1 MPVSTDRLSQAG
13 APGRLRRSTSFC
25 IAAAAIF
32 ASACVDAAGSAASPL
47 LRELARHAG
56 ARSLSAMLSTSIEH
70 RPCLESG
77 VGSEDFPTCAL
88 PPATPTFEM
97 LDLAARISD
106 RISRRADAET
116 LHAAGLTELLW
127 GGGTANSLDQAIS
140 YLGAA
145 TRLADAPASA
155 FADLSGAYL
164 ARAERSH
171 AVGDLIEALEA
182 GSRAVE
188 AEPENR
194 AARFNLAL
202 SLERLFLRGEA
213 AEEWRNYL
221 ALDSS
226 SKWADEARSRLEKLE
241 TRATP
246 IERPER
252 GAGRVEL
259 RRFAAASPHQAR
271 LFGWD
276 EVLGDWGN
284 AVMRGDH
291 EEAARLLGVAEIL
304 GSALVEQDRDATL
317 LDAVEAIR
325 SHPARS
331 SELLKLARAHHAFA
345 RGRSDFAATR
355 YDSAREALLE
365 GVRIRAPSAALQGWL
380 QVYSLFLSGS
390 MEGPGAALPSLEALK
405 QRVDSTRYFALAG
418 QTAWASATFLARIGA
433 YERSIV
439 VIDDAIRWFTRA
451 GEALTVGELLAL
463 RAEIQFAAGA
473 RLAANQSMR
482 AALAVL
488 DRHPPNFWTS
498 NLLKEAARGA
508 AADGLTRAALRMQ
521 NEGLRIVARFG
532 LPMHEVMASLN
543 RAEILAAIGDTLEAA
558 EDLRRGA
565 AAIGRMEDG
574 FARDW
579 MQLDQRLALAS
590 LQARRN
596 PSRTVASLDSVLSGA
611 GVVPTRIHLLR
622 SYVARADAQ
631 LELGKTREA
640 MMDLDSAT
648 SMLQEQWQS
657 IDRTPLRLSLIDA
670 TQAVFDRL
678 IMLAV
683 NTGDAEAALNF
694 LERSRSSFSAAADMD
709 PASARAAL
717 NDEIALQ
724 YAVIGDTILTGVV
737 RAGQVRMVRSTI
749 DRRKLARTIERVRS
763 GLEIGSAAEAT
774 RADLATL
781 HEWLIRPIQE
791 QIGGPGARLVILTDG
806 ELAGTPFAA
815 LFDAESG
822 RYLIEDR
829 SIRFSGSLADAA
841 APVDPRRAPTSA
853 VIVAGPARARSG
865 GEPAFS
871 RLPGAQKEVEAIA
884 PLYPRSRT
892 LRGTTVTRSRLTS
905 NLTSSEVFHFA
916 GHAIFDDRSP
926 ENSYLV
932 VDPDDPSSK
941 NGRITAAEMEEMD
954 LSSVR
959 LVVLSA
965 CETMRSHA
973 HRSGG
978 FAGFAA
984 ALLRAGADGVIGSMW
999 RVEDEV
1005 TRTFMVA
1012 FHREYARSGDSSTAL
1027 RAAQLHFLRSA
1038 DPSLSAPAAWAAFR
1052 YAGH

>member
-1 MPVSTDRLSQAG
+1 
-13 APGRLRRSTSFC
+13 
-25 IAAAAIF
+25 
-32 ASACVDAAGSAASPL
+32 
-47 LRELARHAG
+47 
-56 ARSLSAMLSTSIEH
+56 MLSTSVEH
-70 RPCLESG
+70 RPCLEAG
-77 VGSEDFPTCAL
+77 GGSEEFPTCSL
-88 PPATPTFEM
+88 PAAKPNFKM
-97 LDLAARISD
+97 LDLAGRISE
-106 RISRRADAET
+106 RIARRADAET
-116 LHAAGLTELLW
+116 LQAAGLTELLW
-127 GGGTANSLDQAIS
+127 GGGTANSFDQAIS

-145 TRLADAPASA
+145 TRLAEAPASA
-155 FADLSGAYL
+155 YADLAGAYL

-188 AEPENR
+188 AEPANR

-221 ALDSS
+221 ALDST
-226 SKWADEARSRLEKLE
+226 SKWAEEARSRLEKLE
-241 TRATP
+241 VRAAP
-246 IERPER
+246 IERPPP
-252 GAGRVEL
+252 GAGRAEL
-259 RRFAAASPHQAR
+259 QRFAAASPHQAR

-276 EVLGDWGN
+276 ELLGDWGS

-291 EEAARLLGVAEIL
+291 EEAARVLGLAEIL
-304 GSALVEQDRDATL
+304 GRTLEEQGGDATL

-325 SHPARS
+325 RHSDPAG
-331 SELLKLARAHHAFA
+331 ELLKLARAHHAFA
-345 RGRSDFAATR
+345 RGRSDYFATR
-355 YDSAREALLE
+355 YDSAHDAFRR
-365 GVRIRAPSAALQGWL
+365 GVGIRAPSAPLRGWL
-380 QVYSLFLSGS
+380 RVYAIFLSGS
-390 MEGPGAALPSLEALK
+390 IGGPDAVLPQLEALR
-405 QRVDSTRYFALAG
+405 QQLDGDRHPALAG
-418 QTAWASATFLARIGA
+418 HAAWASATFLARIGA
-433 YERSIV
+433 YERSIA

-451 GEALTVGELLAL
+451 GETMTVGELLAL
-463 RAEIQFAAGA
+463 RAEIQFGAGA
-473 RLAANQSMR
+473 RVAANQSMR

-488 DRHPPNFWTS
+488 DRYPPNFWTS
-498 NLLKEAARGA
+498 NLLNEAARGTT
-508 AADGLTRAALRMQ
+508 ADGLTRAALRMQ
-521 NEGLRIVARFG
+521 NESVRVVERFG

-543 RAEILAAIGDTLEAA
+543 RAQILAAIGDTVAAA

-565 AAIGRMEDG
+565 AAIAQMEDG

-579 MQLDQRLALAS
+579 MRLDQRLALAS
-590 LQARRN
+590 LHARQR
-596 PSRTVASLDSVLSGA
+596 PSRTVASIDSVLSG
-611 GVVPTRIHLLR
+611 GGLVPTRIHLLR

-631 LELGKTREA
+631 LELGKLREA
-640 MMDLDSAT
+640 RADLDSAT
-648 SMLQEQWQS
+648 AMLQEQWQR

-670 TQAVFDRL
+670 TQGVFDRL

-683 NTGDAEAALNF
+683 NAGDADAAMDY
-694 LERSRSSFSAAADMD
+694 LERSRSSFSAAPNSDRD
-709 PASARAAL
+709 GARAAL
-717 NDEIALQ
+717 GDEVALE
-724 YAVIGDTILTGVV
+724 YAVIGDTVLIGLI
-737 RAGQVRMVRSTI
+737 RAGQVWMVRSTI
-749 DRRKLARTIERVRS
+749 DQRTLGRTIERVRS
-763 GLEIGSAAEAT
+763 GLEVGSSAEAT

-781 HEWLIRPIQE
+781 HEWLIRPIQD
-791 QIGGPGARLVILTDG
+791 QIGGPGAKLVILTDG

-822 RYLIEDR
+822 RYLIEDHTL
-829 SIRFSGSLADAA
+829 RFSGSLADAA
-841 APVDPRRAPTSA
+841 APIASRRAPRSA

-892 LRGTTVTRSRLTS
+892 LQGTTVTRSTLTTS
-905 NLTSSEVFHFA
+905 LTSSEVFHFA
-916 GHAIFDDRSP
+916 GHAIFDDRTP
-926 ENSYLV
+926 ENSFLV
-932 VDPDDPSSK
+932 VDPEDPDFK

-954 LSSVR
+954 LSGVR

-973 HRSGG
+973 RRSGG

-1005 TRTFMVA
+1005 TRTFMVE

-1038 DPSLSAPAAWAAFR
+1038 DASLSAPAAWAAFR
-1052 YAGH
+1052 YAGR